1 MRLIKWFCRP
11 TVVVGLAL
19 VLVITGLVLGL
30 GLLWWNAGRPAA
42 HLAQGR
48 VALEQGDTDRAWA
61 EFSEAVRLEPH
72 SVEARRE
79 RARLALRLDR
89 WEEGVED
96 LDAALQHAPDDPD
109 LYGLRAEA
117 YVGLGWERDRADAF
131 DLAIADAD
139 AALALDPGQALAPD
153 AGQALAY
160 CQRALA
166 YTGNFNDDRAL
177 PDAEEAMRKLPSDA
191 RVFFTRGRVYQA
203 RGEYEHACAD
213 FSAAIRLDSNHARA
227 LALRGVCR
235 FALYDDARALADCN
249 RAVELSPGDA
259 WVYSSRAQ
267 VYRKDSGC
275 TRELADLDRA
285 LELDRRDLVSYV
297 HRAVC
302 QMKRRDVRRAFADC
316 AAALAIN
323 PDSSLTLAVRSD
335 CQMERGRK
343 KKALAD
349 MEKALGLRPKSP
361 GMRLLSAALYQQ
373 IDEPDKGLAECDRA
387 LTRATGGIAC
397 HAHLLRALCF
407 LQKGDVQRAIADCNQ
422 ALKLDAKS
430 VSGHVLRSVA
440 RSRAGDVD
448 GSRGDFDA
456 ALRRDAEE
464 AYWSRAETLVALKL
478 DGEAITDF
486 TELIQ
491 RAPKEANPYHAR
503 AVARLAPLLKPALM
517 GVQAKRDSLVIT
529 DVLPDLPAGK
539 VGAQAGDRIL
549 RVGSL
554 QPAQFDQVIAY
565 VATLRPGAML
575 ELEVERHGKPIVFRL
590 ALAPRPLNLGNKN
603 LPQEQLQAQWGLGDC
618 NRAVE
623 LNPENPE
630 VHRVLAEA
638 YDLLDRH
645 DEAIKSA
652 TEALRLDPE
661 DPLTHLLRARSH
673 LARNEDDKA
682 IADANEALRLEA
694 EGPGPYLLRGLAY
707 AGKKQHEK
715 ASADLAEAVRLDPK
729 LAKVKE
735 ECERLLAQEKPGQ
748 KAPPDPAL
756 GEVKNRPAIRPE
768 QNVVKAALEP
778 FRWFTDGAVM
788 TFLGI
793 GATVFVIAVLIGCL
807 WRGLT
812 RRRSRTSPSALD
824 SKGMGKRGE
833 PISEVPF
840 KPEDIEGIGMI
851 VLDCP
856 SCGSKVQICDEL
868 AGTKV
873 RCPHCWAAVA
883 APAATSEAIS
893 AEAPPP
899 AALASS
905 TVTLEQEDAD
915 RAWAEF
921 FEAVRLEKPR
931 PSGRSAA
938 LDDLDDRDGA
948 DDGAGRDRGGA
959 MDRLDDIRL
968 PRAIDPELIHSFR
981 QQIHALGA
989 LWIILGAANVALAG
1003 LALGARGGLKDWF
1016 GTDDRVFWIV
1026 AGLVGLFNCAIGVLT
1041 CLKRLWAVYVS
1052 LALGYLTLLQL
1063 VLTVLTGRTNFGTI
1077 LALGLIILV
1086 IRQGHRVIG
1095 WAKKMRTAGV
1105 PLTAKAQS

>member
-11 TVVVGLAL
+11 TVVVGLAF
-19 VLVITGLVLGL
+19 VLVIAGLVLGL
-30 GLLWWNAGRPAA
+30 GLLWYAGRPAA

-79 RARLALRLDR
+79 RGRLALQLDR
-89 WEEGVED
+89 WDEAVND
-96 LDAALQHAPDDPD
+96 LDAALQHAADDAD
-109 LYGLRAEA
+109 LYGLRAEG
-117 YVGLGWERDRADAF
+117 YVGLGGERDRADAF

-139 AALALDPGQALAPD
+139 AALRLDLD
-153 AGQALAY
+153 HALAY

-166 YTGNFNDDRAL
+166 NCGNFNDDKAL
-177 PDAEEAMRKLPSDA
+177 ADAEEAMRKLPSDA
-191 RVFFTRGRVYQA
+191 RVFFTRGRVHAA
-203 RGEYEHACAD
+203 RGEYEQACAD
-213 FSAAIRLDSNHARA
+213 FSEAIRLDPNHARA

-235 FALYDDARALADCN
+235 FALYDDAGALADCD
-249 RAVELSPGDA
+249 RAVELAPRDS

-267 VYRKDSGC
+267 VHRKDPGC
-275 TRELADLDRA
+275 TRELADLDLA
-285 LELDRRDLVSYV
+285 LELNRRDLGSYV

-302 QMKRRDVRRAFADC
+302 HMKRRDVRRAFADC

-323 PDSSLTLAVRSD
+323 PDSSFALAVRSV
-335 CQMERGRK
+335 CHLERGRK
-343 KKALAD
+343 QKALAD
-349 MEKALGLRPKSP
+349 MEKAIGLRPNSP
-361 GMRLLSAALYQQ
+361 DLRLLSAALYQEV
-373 IDEPDKGLAECDRA
+373 DEPDKGLAECDRA
-387 LTRATGGIAC
+387 LKGASGGIAC
-397 HAHLLRALCF
+397 HAYVQRALCF
-407 LQKGDVQRAIADCNQ
+407 LQKGDIQRAIADCEQ
-422 ALKLDAKS
+422 TLKLDAKS
-430 VSGHVLRSVA
+430 VRGYVLRGVA
-440 RSRAGDVD
+440 RSRAGDAD

-491 RAPKEANPYHAR
+491 CAPKEANAYHAR
-503 AVARLAPLLKPALM
+503 AVARLAPLLEPALM
-517 GVQAKRDSLVIT
+517 GVQAKQDSLVIT
-529 DVLPDLPAGK
+529 NVLPDLPAGK
-539 VGAQAGDRIL
+539 AGAQAGDRIL

-554 QPAQFDQVIAY
+554 QPAQFDQVAAH
-565 VATLRPGAML
+565 VAGFRPGAML

-590 ALAPRPLNLGNKN
+590 ALAARPLNLGNKN
-603 LPQEQLQAQWGLGDC
+603 LPREQLQAQWGLGDC
-618 NRAVE
+618 KRAVE
-623 LNPENPE
+623 LNPENPAI
-630 VHRVLAEA
+630 HRVLAEA

-661 DPLTHLLRARSH
+661 DPLAHLLRARSH

-694 EGPGPYLLRGLAY
+694 EGAGPYLLRGLAH
-707 AGKKQHEK
+707 AGQKQYEK
-715 ASADLAEAVRLDPK
+715 AKADLAEAVRLDPK

-735 ECERLLAQEKPGQ
+735 EVERLLAQEKPWQ

-756 GEVKNRPAIRPE
+756 GEVKNPPAIPPE
-768 QNVVKAALEP
+768 QNVVKAALEQ
-778 FRWFTDGAVM
+778 FRWLTDGEVV

-793 GATVFVIAVLIGCL
+793 GATVFVVAVLIGCVY
-807 WRGLT
+807 RGLT
-812 RRRSRTSPSALD
+812 RRRSKIPPSALD
-824 SKGMGKRGE
+824 SKGMDKRGE
-833 PISEVPF
+833 PIAEVPF

-856 SCGSKVQICDEL
+856 SCGSNIEIRDEL
-868 AGTKV
+868 AGRKV
-873 RCPHCWAAVA
+873 SCPHCRAVVA
-883 APAATSEAIS
+883 APAATLEAIT
-893 AEAPPP
+893 AVALPP
-899 AALASS
+899 APLAS
-905 TVTLEQEDAD
+905 TAVTLE
-915 RAWAEF
+915 
-921 FEAVRLEKPR
+921 KPC

-938 LDDLDDRDGA
+938 LDDVDDRDGA

-959 MDRLDDIRL
+959 IERLDDIRL
-968 PRAIDPELIHSFR
+968 QQAVDPMLIRRFR
-981 QQIHALGA
+981 DQIHALGA

-1003 LALGARGGLKDWF
+1003 LALGTRIDLEFLF
-1016 GTDDRVFWIV
+1016 GTDQRAFWII
-1026 AGLVGLFNCAIGVLT
+1026 AGLVGLFSCAIGVLT

-1052 LALGYLTLLQL
+1052 LALAYLTLLRLVLLQL
-1063 VLTVLTGRTNFGTI
+1063 VLIALTWRTDWGTI
-1077 LALGLIILV
+1077 VALGLIILV

-1095 WAKKMRTAGV
+1095 WAKKMRAAGV